1 MFEHFQI
8 EIKFSKLRNFEEY
21 KMFDKEYKFSFE
33 MFWKNYKKLIYI
45 KMIYNWSV
53 KFQIRELNSG
63 ILKLVLRFWKIYK
76 NNTI

>member
-33 MFWKNYKKLIYI
+33 MFWKKNSWIMVFRKV
-45 KMIYNWSV
+45 NWIFHIEMDS
-53 KFQIRELNSG
+53 
-63 ILKLVLRFWKIYK
+63 LKVLKG
-76 NNTI
+76 

>member
-33 MFWKNYKKLIYI
+33 MFWKKIVLNNGFQKGKLDIS
-45 KMIYNWSV
+45 N
-53 KFQIRELNSG
+53 RN
-63 ILKLVLRFWKIYK
+63 R
-76 NNTI
+76 